1 MTFDRSKISMK
12 RVEPPQQVKFTVGDV
27 VCGELLGVEKI
38 RLRDRGIA
46 ARYLMRDME
55 TGKKFQFLGTT
66 QIDQMLSP
74 EDIGYYLEISYL
86 GEDVTVERNGRRMR
100 VFEIAKSEFPV
111 NLRAAAGQHQ
121 LEDGTYI
128 TDQDIPF

>member
-1 MTFDRSKISMK
+1 MAFDRSKISMK
-12 RVEPPQQVKFTVGDV
+12 KLQPPQQIKFTPGDV

-38 RLRDRGIA
+38 RLRDGGIA
-46 ARYLMRDME
+46 ARYMIRDME
-55 TGKKFQFLGTT
+55 TGEEFQFLGTT

-74 EDIGYYLEISYL
+74 EDIGYYLEICYL
-86 GEDVTVERNGRRMR
+86 GEDATVERNGRRMR

-111 NLRAAAGQHQ
+111 NSRAAAGQHQ